1 MENTFKILVADDD
14 ASLSDVLTSELS
26 SAGYVVDRA
35 PDGNLAI
42 DLLKKQGYDVA
53 LVDIQMPKVNGF
65 EVLDFVRQNSL
76 KTKVIMITGYADV
89 QNAIKAVRLGASD
102 FVSKPFDIDGII
114 ASINRTLGI

>member
-1 MENTFKILVADDD
+1 
-14 ASLSDVLTSELS
+14 
-26 SAGYVVDRA
+26 
-35 PDGNLAI
+35 
-42 DLLKKQGYDVA
+42 LLKKQGYDVA